1 MTLAEELP
9 TLLPEWLARQRWF
22 AAKGRPVRSTAVAS
36 DTPLIDG
43 PDLRL
48 NLLLVAVTFDDDGS
62 VQHYQLPLA
71 RRDQLSADL
80 AGARIGRIGDAD
92 AYDGLVDT
100 EVTAWLLEAIR
111 AGRTTGEV
119 RFVPEPGASMAD
131 PGPGRPIGV
140 EQSNTSVSW
149 GDRSILKVFRRVLP
163 GVSADLE
170 MHRALRTVGSHQ
182 VAALQGAIEG
192 TLDGEPV
199 TLGMLSDF
207 AANSG
212 DGWALALSSVQNLFT
227 SDAPSPAEAPG
238 DFAAEASRLGETLAV
253 VHAEL
258 RRALGEQER
267 DPAELAAVWH
277 ERLAAIV
284 GEIPSL
290 GEHADPIR
298 AVYDAVAAL
307 GTPIPTQRVHGDLH
321 LGQTLR
327 TPRGWLVIDFEGE
340 PAAPLAERVRPDP
353 AMRDVAGMLFSF
365 DYAAS
370 HHLLQS
376 GPLTGSHPDRNR
388 ADEWAARN
396 RTAFCAGY
404 AQRGGSDPREHGA
417 LLRAYELDKAVYQ
430 VLYETRSRPT
440 WVSIPL
446 ATIVRLTSEAGSG
459 AVR

>member
-1 MTLAEELP
+1 VTLAEELP
-9 TLLPEWLARQRWF
+9 TLLPSWLPGQRWF
-22 AAKGRPVRSTAVAS
+22 AAKGRPVRSTEVAA

-43 PDLRL
+43 ADLRL
-48 NLLLVAVTFDDDGS
+48 NLLLLAVTFDDDGS
-62 VQHYQLPLA
+62 VQLYQLLLG
-71 RRDQLSADL
+71 RRAVLPTDL
-80 AGARIGRIGDAD
+80 AGARIGRLGDAE
-92 AYDGLVDT
+92 AYDGLFDV

-111 AGRTTGEV
+111 DGRSVGDV
-119 RFVPEPGASMAD
+119 RFVPEPGAVMAA

-170 MHRALRTVGSHQ
+170 MHRALRTVGSRQ
-182 VAALQGAIEG
+182 VASLQGAIEG
-192 TLDGEPV
+192 VLDGEPV

-212 DGWALALSSVQNLFT
+212 DGWAMALTSVQNLFT

-238 DFAAEASRLGETLAV
+238 DFAEEASRLGESLAV

-258 RRALGEQER
+258 RQALGEQER

-277 ERLAAIV
+277 DRLAAIV
-284 GEIPSL
+284 REIPSL
-290 GEHADPIR
+290 GEHVGAIR
-298 AVYDAVAAL
+298 SVYDAVGAL
-307 GTPIPTQRVHGDLH
+307 GTPIVTQRVHGDLH
-321 LGQTLR
+321 LGQTLH
-327 TPRGWLVIDFEGE
+327 TPHGWLVIDFEGE

-353 AMRDVAGMLFSF
+353 ALRDVAGMLFSF
-365 DYAAS
+365 DYAAF

-376 GPLTGSHPDRNR
+376 GPLTGAHPDRHR
-388 ADEWAARN
+388 ADGWAARN
-396 RTAFCAGY
+396 RAAFCAGY
-404 AQRGGSDPREHGA
+404 ARRAGTDPREHGA
-417 LLRAYELDKAVYQ
+417 LLRAFELDKAVYQ

-446 ATIVRLTSEAGSG
+446 ATIARLTSEAGSG
-459 AVR
+459 AMR